1 METPGRTK
9 RADLKL
15 NADLVRELLM
25 RFIRDETT
33 NAGFTKAVLGV
44 SGGVDSAVS
53 AVLAAEALGT
63 DNVLGVM
70 MPYTTSSPQSV
81 EDARLLMEK
90 IGIRS
95 ELVAIDKMVD
105 GYCGEQ
111 KITDALR
118 RGNVMA
124 RARMIVLYDISARER
139 ALVIGTSNK
148 TEILVGYGTQHGDL
162 ASAINPIGDLYKSQI
177 WQLAEKLDI
186 PKRIID
192 KAPSADLWEGQ
203 TDEKEMGVTYADL
216 DALLYEM
223 IDERR
228 SDAELIS
235 DGFKEEL
242 IQRIRGTIRR
252 NQFKRRPPVIAKI
265 SYRTVNVDF
274 RYVRDWGI

>member
-1 METPGRTK
+1 METLRRTK

-15 NADLVRELLM
+15 NAELVRDLLV
-25 RFIRDETT
+25 RFIHDETT

-53 AVLAAEALGT
+53 AVLAAEALGK

-70 MPYTTSSPQSV
+70 MPYTTSSPQSA

-95 ELVAIDKMVD
+95 ELVSIDKMVD
-105 GYCGEQ
+105 GYCSEQ
-111 KITDALR
+111 KITDSLR

-162 ASAINPIGDLYKSQI
+162 ASAINPVGDLYKSQI
-177 WQLAEKLDI
+177 WQLAETLGI
-186 PKRIID
+186 PKQIID

-203 TDEKEMGVTYADL
+203 TDEQEMGVTYADL

-228 SDAELIS
+228 SDAELVS

-242 IQRIRGTIRR
+242 IQKIRGTIQR

>member
-1 METPGRTK
+1 METLRRTK

-15 NADLVRELLM
+15 NAELVRDLLV
-25 RFIRDETT
+25 RFIHDETT

-53 AVLAAEALGT
+53 AVLAAEALGK

-70 MPYTTSSPQSV
+70 MPYTTSSPQSS

-95 ELVAIDKMVD
+95 ELIGIDKMVD
-105 GYCGEQ
+105 GYCSEQ
-111 KITDALR
+111 KITDQLR

-124 RARMIVLYDISARER
+124 RTRMIVLYDISARER

-162 ASAINPIGDLYKSQI
+162 ASAINPVGDLYKSQI
-177 WQLAEKLDI
+177 WQLAETLGI
-186 PKRIID
+186 PKQIID

-203 TDEKEMGVTYADL
+203 TDEQEMGVTYADL

-228 SDAELIS
+228 SDAELVS

-242 IQRIRGTIRR
+242 IQKIRGTIQR

>member
-1 METPGRTK
+1 METLRRTN

-15 NADLVRELLM
+15 NADLVHELLV
-25 RFIRDETT
+25 RFIHDETT
-33 NAGFTKAVLGV
+33 NAGFLKAVIGV

-53 AVLAAEALGT
+53 AVLAAEALGK
-63 DNVLGVM
+63 DNVLGVIIL
-70 MPYTTSSPQSV
+70 YTTSSPQSV

-95 ELVAIDKMVD
+95 ELVGIDKMVD
-105 GYCGEQ
+105 GYCSEQ
-111 KITDALR
+111 KITDSLR

-177 WQLAEKLDI
+177 WQLAETLGV
-186 PKRIID
+186 PKSIID

-228 SDAELIS
+228 SDTELIR

-242 IQRIRGTIRR
+242 IKRIRETIQR